1 MIRIDEIVAFNRGL
15 LAIVFTDMQSGEK
28 DMALFKHHATAE
40 DLDALK
46 VWRPK
51 PDDAVMTICLE
62 EETEQMM
69 ERWAYKR
76 GLTIEQMA
84 RAFVTYIAR
93 YGVDDK

>member
-15 LAIVFTDMQSGEK
+15 LAIIFTDMQSGEK

-62 EETEQMM
+62 EETERLM

>member
-15 LAIVFTDMQSGEK
+15 LAIIFTDMQSGEK
-28 DMALFKHHATAE
+28 DMALFKHRATAE
-40 DLDALK
+40 DLDALE

-84 RAFVTYIAR
+84 RAFATYIAR
-93 YGVDDK
+93 YGVDVK

>member
-1 MIRIDEIVAFNRGL
+1 ML
-15 LAIVFTDMQSGEK
+15 LKYGK
-28 DMALFKHHATAE
+28 
-40 DLDALK
+40 
-46 VWRPK
+46 PK

-62 EETEQMM
+62 EEIERLM

-93 YGVDDK
+93 YGVDVK

>member
-15 LAIVFTDMQSGEK
+15 LAIIFTDMQSGEK

>member
-15 LAIVFTDMQSGEK
+15 LAIIFTDMQSGEK
-28 DMALFKHHATAE
+28 DMTLFRHHATAE

-62 EETEQMM
+62 EETERLM

-93 YGVDDK
+93 YGVDVK

>member
-15 LAIVFTDMQSGEK
+15 LAIIFTDMQSGGK
-28 DMALFKHHATAE
+28 DMTLFRHHATAE

-46 VWRPK
+46 VRQPK

-62 EETEQMM
+62 EETERMM

-76 GLTIEQMA
+76 GLAIEQMA

-93 YGVDDK
+93 YGVDVK

>member
-1 MIRIDEIVAFNRGL
+1 MIRIEEIVAFNRGL
-15 LAIVFTDMQSGEK
+15 LAIIFTDVQSGEK
-28 DMALFKHHATAE
+28 DMTLFKYHATAE

-46 VWRPK
+46 VWQPK

-62 EETEQMM
+62 EETERLM

-93 YGVDDK
+93 YGVDVK